1 MKYNIETRIKDN
13 SLVYLTDFQNAED
26 LYLESLEDWEDREDD
41 NDFEALRR
49 AHESLTLA
57 FEVLFGAAV
66 LGFGGEFESEHRE
79 VRRLLKAREY
89 TAGISNEKYEN
100 KMKIDKTEK
109 EKKLMLEK
117 ISEFMAKG
125 YTYTEIS
132 RQLGISVS
140 AIKYRVNSV
149 MKTQYPEL
157 YEKVIC
163 ARSEKSE
170 KSERS
175 ENWSEKNQTESEKSE
190 MSETWSEKFEP
201 RSEKSEIWSEKSEKS
216 EKSNEGGLSLS
227 NDKDNVKDKE
237 KEKEKSTPLASSNQ
251 LIAQQPTSLPIPDN
265 FTLRDYRQEF
275 VDKCKSLPDY
285 KQNILRVALSRLP
298 YELQTNDCWLYYAL
312 SKLNL
317 SDDMSKQ
324 AARLTIPGFQE
335 EVWEMVHEEQ
345 TKLEQRIH
353 QRAEIE
359 ASMNKEQPKE
369 TLLVVPRMEKERKKE
384 LYNIEEW

>member
-1 MKYNIETRIKDN
+1 MKYSIETRIKDN

-26 LYLESLEDWEDREDD
+26 LYLESLEDWDDRKDD

-57 FEVLFGAAV
+57 FEVLFGATV

-79 VRRLLKAREY
+79 VRRLLKARQY

-109 EKKLMLEK
+109 EKKLMLEE
-117 ISEFMAKG
+117 ISELMAKG

-170 KSERS
+170 KSKI
-175 ENWSEKNQTESEKSE
+175 WSEKNRTESEK
-190 MSETWSEKFEP
+190 SETWSEKFEP

-216 EKSNEGGLSLS
+216 EKSNKGGLSLS
-227 NDKDNVKDKE
+227 NDKDNVNDKE
-237 KEKEKSTPLASSNQ
+237 KEKEKSTSPTNRDQ
-251 LIAQQPTSLPIPDN
+251 LIAQQPTSLPIPED
-265 FTLRDYRQEF
+265 FTLRDYQREF
-275 VDKCKSLPDY
+275 IDKCKSLPDY
-285 KQNILRVALSRLP
+285 KQDILRVALSKLP
-298 YELQTNDCWLYYAL
+298 YNLQTNSCWLLCAL